1 MIAQLKGLVEAIL
14 SDAVILDVHGVGYK
28 VFCSQKT
35 LSNLPALGEAVVLLI
50 ETHVREDH
58 IHLYGFS
65 SEEEQAWFLKL
76 SSVQGVGNRT
86 ALSILS
92 VLSPLELQQAIAAQ
106 DKTSITRAD
115 GVGAKIALRIVT
127 ELKDKVVAMPAGVA
141 ALRRGNAPMAS
152 QPQGVFEDA
161 VSALVHLGYQRSAAV
176 NAVGVSLEK
185 VSNTNNL
192 QEIIKVS
199 LQELSA

>member
-14 SDAVILDVHGVGYK
+14 LDAVILDVHGVGYK

-35 LSNLPALGEAVVLLI
+35 LSTLPALGEAVVLLV

-92 VLSPLELQQAIAAQ
+92 VLSPLDLQQAIAAQ

-127 ELKDKVVAMPAGVA
+127 ELKDKVGAIPVGMT
-141 ALRRGNAPMAS
+141 ALRRGNTPAAT

-176 NAVGVSLEK
+176 NAVGVALSK

-199 LQELSA
+199 LQELSV